1 MKSAFYNLGIL
12 AYALLIKLAS
22 PFHQKAALSVAGR
35 KDLFS
40 KIKTWRAA
48 NPGPLVWVHAAS
60 LGEFEQGRPIIEAL
74 KEQYPNY
81 KILLTFFSP
90 SGYEVRKNYALADGV
105 FYLPFDTRAH
115 AKKWMDILSPDL
127 AIWVKYEYWANFFFE
142 LKKRNVPIVLVSAIF
157 REGQRFFSSNKGF
170 WKNVLLCVDH
180 FFVQNANS
188 AHLLEGIGIKN
199 YTIAGDTRFDRVVEI
214 AAKAA
219 NLEAVESFKSHR
231 KAVVIGSSYEAED
244 SMVEKKD
251 GWCWIVA
258 PHEVNESRINA
269 MQARW
274 GKRAVKY
281 SQWASDARGEAD
293 ILIIDNVGMLAS
305 IYRYSDITIIG
316 GGFGKGIHNTLEAAV
331 YGQPLTF
338 GPKYQKFDEAVALVK
353 AGAAVAV
360 DTTDQMKTT
369 VEAWMQQEALRI
381 RAAKAAKKVV
391 EEGQGAK
398 NHILNFL
405 KTRLKQGE

>member
-1 MKSAFYNLGIL
+1 MKSGFYNAGIW
-12 AYALLIKLAS
+12 AYALLVKLVS
-22 PFHQKAALSVAGR
+22 PFHQKAAQSVAGR
-35 KDLFS
+35 RDLFTNIE
-40 KIKTWRAA
+40 KWRAA

-105 FYLPFDTRAH
+105 FYLPFDTPAN
-115 AKKWMDILSPDL
+115 AKKWIAILQPQL

-142 LKKRNVPIVLVSAIF
+142 LKKRNVPIILVSAIF
-157 REGQRFFSSNKGF
+157 REGQRFFTNNNGF
-170 WKNVLLCVDH
+170 WKNVLQCVDH
-180 FFVQNANS
+180 FFVQNTTS
-188 AHLLEGIGIKN
+188 AQLLHSIGISN
-199 YTIAGDTRFDRVVEI
+199 YTVAGDTRFDRVVEI
-214 AAKAA
+214 AAKASD
-219 NLEAVESFKSHR
+219 LDVVQSFLSNC

-244 SMVEKKD
+244 AIVEKKE

-258 PHEVNESRINA
+258 PHEVNDARINA

-281 SQWASDARGEAD
+281 SQWTSNTQGEAD
-293 ILIIDNVGMLAS
+293 VLIIDNVGMLAS
-305 IYRYSDITIIG
+305 IYRYSSITVIG

-331 YGQPLTF
+331 YGQPLAF
-338 GPKYQKFDEAVALVK
+338 GPKYHKFDEAVALVNG
-353 AGAAVAV
+353 GAAVAV
-360 DTTDQMKTT
+360 DTTDQLRAC
-369 VEAWMQQEALRI
+369 VEQWMQLEESRLK
-381 RAAKAAKKVV
+381 AAKAAKKVV

-405 KTRLKQGE
+405 KTRLKRGE